1 MASSAGGV
9 GGGLGPIDFGQGAP
23 TPGLDLRPSVGTEPG
38 ARTAEI
44 ESLGAGESAS
54 FRLGSENVPYNVD
67 DMKSPSLRDISK
79 ADIEITSSASG
90 PSAEAPRASSFSDM
104 KASAGEANEGSA
116 SIGDTDAKAELDDEA
131 GLSNE
136 LQLQKA
142 TVKTME
148 EFMKEILEQTQRQL
162 NKLG

>member
-9 GGGLGPIDFGQGAP
+9 GGGLGPVDFGQGAP

-44 ESLGAGESAS
+44 ESLGAESAS
-54 FRLGSENVPYNVD
+54 FRLGSENVPFNAD
-67 DMKSPSLRDISK
+67 DMKTPSLRDISK
-79 ADIEITSSASG
+79 ADIEITSSGSG

-116 SIGDTDAKAELDDEA
+116 RIGDTDAKAELDDEA

-142 TVKTME
+142 TGKTMQ
-148 EFMKEILEQTQRQL
+148 EFIKEMLEQTQRQL